1 MPKRSSTAQANAIDM
16 LMEDHRNVET
26 LFAAFENAD
35 REDEEECQR
44 IAETACAEL
53 RIHSMLEQE
62 VFYPAVRGEAD
73 EEEEDLLN
81 EAEVE
86 HASIE
91 ELIDKLDGMDAGDP
105 MYAAH
110 FTVLTEYV
118 KHHVKEEEDEMFPKV
133 RKMKGLDLD
142 ELGTEMRER
151 REALIAEAGME
162 ADDLDEEEEI
172 SDESEESTAAVEEEA
187 PARRTRRN

>member
-1 MPKRSSTAQANAIDM
+1 MPKSSSTAHSNAIDM

-26 LFAAFENAD
+26 LFSAFENAD
-35 REDEEECQR
+35 PEDEEECQR

-53 RIHSMLEQE
+53 RIHSMLEE
-62 VFYPAVRGEAD
+62 EIFYPAVRGEAD

-118 KHHVKEEEDEMFPKV
+118 KHHVTEEEDEMFPKV

-142 ELGTEMRER
+142 ELGAEMRER
-151 REALIAEAGME
+151 REAVIAEAGMDS
-162 ADDLDEEEEI
+162 DDLDEEEI
-172 SDESEESTAAVEEEA
+172 SDESEESTASADEEA
-187 PARRTRRN
+187 SARRPRRN